1 MKKVCL
7 ALALASGVIVPLT
20 SHAQFADAVISY
32 NSGTGFAAG
41 YTNASAALGAPA
53 SGASVTPFAPPF
65 SKSQLVSIGAGGEI
79 TLQLDTP
86 VLNDP
91 SDPYGIN
98 FILFA
103 NEFFVESGS
112 GTVNG
117 LFYHTATVLVQ
128 VSSDDSTWYTLNPSL
143 APQAGGLFPTD
154 GSGNPQIPVNPS
166 LTLADFTGLNLA
178 GIESLYN
185 GSAGGTGY
193 DLAWAEDSNGNSVD
207 LASADYI
214 RIEVQSGVL
223 DLDAVSVVPEP
234 TVWALALFG
243 AGLFWLCRRTGKRGK
258 TAVAVQTNCARHFC
272 MFILLGLAAAT
283 AGRAATITE
292 NFSTNPLQ
300 DGWQVFGDTNLFQWD
315 YAKKYAKTEHDFDSV
330 RQTAEFQ
337 SLIYDSPPTNDAPFK

>member
-7 ALALASGVIVPLT
+7 ALALAGGVIVPLI
-20 SHAQFADAVISY
+20 SHAQYANAVISY

-41 YTNASAALGAPA
+41 YTNANAALGAPA
-53 SGASVTPFAPPF
+53 SGGSVTPFAPPF

-86 VLNDP
+86 ILNDP

-103 NEFFVESGS
+103 NQFFVKSSS

-117 LFYHTATVLVQ
+117 LFYHTASTLVQ
-128 VSSDDSTWYTLNPSL
+128 VSPDDSTWFTLNPSL
-143 APQAGGLFPTD
+143 VSPVGELFPTD

-166 LTLADFTGLNLA
+166 LTLVDFNGQNLA

-193 DLAWAEDSNGNSVD
+193 DLAWAEDANGNNVN

-214 RIEVQSGVL
+214 RIEVQSGVV
-223 DLDAVSVVPEP
+223 DLDGVSVVPEP
-234 TVWALALFG
+234 TTWALISVG
-243 AGLFWLCRRTGKRGK
+243 ACLFWLCRQTKNRRK
-258 TAVAVQTNCARHFC
+258 TADAHP
-272 MFILLGLAAAT
+272 
-283 AGRAATITE
+283 GR
-292 NFSTNPLQ
+292 
-300 DGWQVFGDTNLFQWD
+300 
-315 YAKKYAKTEHDFDSV
+315 
-330 RQTAEFQ
+330 
-337 SLIYDSPPTNDAPFK
+337 